1 MKILKFTSF
10 TDKLNEKSEKETD
23 QNKVNESI
31 KQYEIGLDLLNDY
44 MDHLVDLLKYI
55 FMFIRYISHCI
66 HIRISISWPIFFR
79 IMNNINKIIQN
90 FK

>member
-31 KQYEIGLDLLNDY
+31 KQYEIGLDLLNDKSGNK
-44 MDHLVDLLKYI
+44 LNLLKYG
-55 FMFIRYISHCI
+55 
-66 HIRISISWPIFFR
+66 
-79 IMNNINKIIQN
+79 KDII
-90 FK
+90 

>member
-31 KQYEIGLDLLNDY
+31 KQYEIGLDLLNDKSGNNIN
-44 MDHLVDLLKYI
+44 LLKYG
-55 FMFIRYISHCI
+55 
-66 HIRISISWPIFFR
+66 
-79 IMNNINKIIQN
+79 KDII
-90 FK
+90 